1 MRTILLL
8 VLVSFI
14 SLSVAQPNKEFK
26 PENFPGNGA
35 GLKAASDEL
44 KAGDKRYESG
54 LFRAALEHYL
64 KAYAFNP
71 DNALLN
77 YKIGNCY
84 LSTRVFEK
92 SRAVPYIEKA
102 FRLDPAVMPD
112 IHLQLGRCYHLN
124 MQWEKAIEAYQ
135 KELSNKDNSGEKITE
150 LKRRIHECELGKE
163 YVSKPVR
170 ATVTNAGLKINSTYS
185 DYSPVISA
193 DGEMM
198 FFTSRR
204 EGSTGGTRDEEGEF
218 YEDIYFSNLE
228 KGNWSA
234 AKNLGGPINTT
245 GHDAI
250 IGLSPDGQRMF
261 LYVSEAGDGNIYQ
274 CRLNGDQWS
283 RPERLPKP
291 INTTYQE
298 SSASISYD
306 GNTICWVSDRPG
318 GLGGTDIYLSTRTKD
333 GKWGDA
339 VNLGSTINTPWNEV
353 GVFLLPDG
361 KTMYFSSEGHTSMGG
376 LDIFKTV
383 LDNGKWSAP
392 ENIGYPFNTPDNDV
406 FFVVSANGRSGYF
419 SSIRDNGTG
428 EVDIYRFD
436 MMPTVEPAPA
446 VVIKDSVIAPV
457 VKEVT
462 PQVTLLKGVIS
473 DFAGGTLLGANIQL
487 VDNDRN
493 EVIAEGSSNS
503 RSGKYLF
510 TLPSGRN
517 YAIVVRRDDYLFHS
531 ENFDLPAGQ
540 GYQEII
546 KDIQLK
552 KIAVGNK
559 IILNNIFFEYNK
571 ATLSSD
577 SFHEL
582 ENLFSLLK
590 ESPTLRMEISGH
602 TDGKGS
608 AAGNLTLSQE
618 RANSVVAWLVGKG
631 ISPDRLVA
639 KGYGLTRPIAS
650 NDTEEGRKQN
660 RRTEFEIL
668 SK

>member
-1 MRTILLL
+1 
-8 VLVSFI
+8 
-14 SLSVAQPNKEFK
+14 
-26 PENFPGNGA
+26 
-35 GLKAASDEL
+35 
-44 KAGDKRYESG
+44 
-54 LFRAALEHYL
+54 
-64 KAYAFNP
+64 
-71 DNALLN
+71 
-77 YKIGNCY
+77 
-84 LSTRVFEK
+84 
-92 SRAVPYIEKA
+92 
-102 FRLDPAVMPD
+102 
-112 IHLQLGRCYHLN
+112 
-124 MQWEKAIEAYQ
+124 
-135 KELSNKDNSGEKITE
+135 
-150 LKRRIHECELGKE
+150 
-163 YVSKPVR
+163 
-170 ATVTNAGLKINSTYS
+170 
-185 DYSPVISA
+185 ISA
-193 DGEMM
+193 DGELM

-204 EGSTGGTRDEEGEF
+204 EGSTGGTRDGEGEF
-218 YEDIYFSNLE
+218 YEDIYFSTLDN
-228 KGNWSA
+228 GTWTA
-234 AKNLGGPINTT
+234 AKNLGGPINTS

-283 RPERLPKP
+283 KPERLPKP
-291 INTTYQE
+291 INTSYQE
-298 SSASISYD
+298 TSASISYD
-306 GNTICWVSDRPG
+306 GNTMCWVSDRPG
-318 GLGGTDIYLSTRTKD
+318 GQGGTDIYMSAKSRD
-333 GKWGDA
+333 GKWGEA
-339 VNLGSTINTPWNEV
+339 VNLGPAVNTPWNEV

-383 LDNGKWSAP
+383 LDNGKWSTP

-428 EVDIYRFD
+428 EVDIYRFEL
-436 MMPTVEPAPA
+436 PPVVVPAPVVA
-446 VVIKDSVIAPV
+446 VKDSVVATV
-457 VKEVT
+457 VQEVT
-462 PQVTLLKGVIS
+462 PQVTLVKGVIS
-473 DFAGGTLLGANIQL
+473 DFMGGQPLEAKIQM
-487 VDNDRN
+487 VDNDKN

-540 GYQEII
+540 GYQEIR

-559 IILNNIFFEYNK
+559 IVLNNIFFEYNK

-577 SFHEL
+577 SYHEL

-590 ESPTLRMEISGH
+590 ESPTIRMEISGH

-608 AAGNLTLSQE
+608 AAGNLSLSQE

-639 KGYGLTRPIAS
+639 KGYGLTRPVAG